1 MEPTRIKPASEPS
14 GISEETW
21 RGSGEP
27 AALLLPA
34 NSLNQPLLSPTT
46 YTPFSNF
53 KGDETMPGSPIRSL
67 YTHTHTHRYL
77 YINMYI
83 VERRGRVNF
92 TSDRSRSSTHSRHE
106 ESRSGFRDKTRKF
119 GFEFL
124 WIGRKLVDDR
134 LPVNNVTSFRASR
147 YGWWNRVGK
156 EEGEEGSL
164 EFTRANNPK

>member
-1 MEPTRIKPASEPS
+1 MEPTRIKPASKPS

-46 YTPFSNF
+46 YTRSPTSKGMKLCLDPRSDPF
-53 KGDETMPGSPIRSL
+53 
-67 YTHTHTHRYL
+67 THTHTHRYL

-92 TSDRSRSSTHSRHE
+92 TSDRSRSSRHSRHE
-106 ESRSGFRDKTRKF
+106 ESRSGFRDETRKF

-147 YGWWNRVGK
+147 YG
-156 EEGEEGSL
+156 
-164 EFTRANNPK
+164 

>member
-1 MEPTRIKPASEPS
+1 MEPTRIKPASKPS

-67 YTHTHTHRYL
+67 YTHTHTHTQISIYKHVYRTERESEFHERS
-77 YINMYI
+77 I
-83 VERRGRVNF
+83 VIIDTLETRRISKRIQGRDSKVRVRV
-92 TSDRSRSSTHSRHE
+92 SLDRE
-106 ESRSGFRDKTRKF
+106 ETR
-119 GFEFL
+119 
-124 WIGRKLVDDR
+124 RR
-134 LPVNNVTSFRASR
+134 PAAR
-147 YGWWNRVGK
+147 
-156 EEGEEGSL
+156 
-164 EFTRANNPK
+164 